1 VDVQLA
7 QTETGRDKLLDA
19 AAKLFRDS
27 AYREVSVA
35 DITRV
40 GGVQAPTLYHHFRD
54 KEGLYVAWAEMALNR
69 LGRSIVR
76 GIEGKLSPRDQLGG
90 VALALLENQELDLL
104 VVMRD
109 AKMTSRP
116 QSQEGILQAYLGA
129 VFEPLGGV
137 LVRAIERGK
146 VRPEPI
152 ARMANVFV
160 FGALSMGRAYAM
172 ERLDPE
178 SAASWWT
185 KRFMKGFGV

>member
-1 VDVQLA
+1 MDVQLA

>member
-1 VDVQLA
+1 
-7 QTETGRDKLLDA
+7 
-19 AAKLFRDS
+19 
-27 AYREVSVA
+27 VSVA
-35 DITRV
+35 EITKEA
-40 GGVQAPTLYHHFRD
+40 GVQAPTLYHHFKD
-54 KEGLYVAWAEMALNR
+54 KEGLYVAWAEGALNR
-69 LGRSIVR
+69 LGRSIMK
-76 GIEGKLSPRDQLGG
+76 GIEGKVSPREQLTG
-90 VALALLENQELDLL
+90 VAHALLENQDLDLL

-116 QSQEGILQAYLGA
+116 QSQEKILQAYLAA

-137 LVRAIERGK
+137 LVRSIERGK

-172 ERLDPE
+172 ERFDAE